1 MLPASCPY
9 CQTTLLPDAGECG
22 ACRLSYPRASALL
35 GAVPRLAGLVADTTA
50 TLGDTDQ
57 ARLKQRLA
65 KMQQRFPELVP
76 QIVMHRFPDE
86 HPFTLHV
93 FWLFNAADFAGTSR
107 RGSRNHA
114 LLIAIDPGRTEMA
127 IMPGYGLEDL
137 LTEESLGRI
146 LDAAAP
152 LLRQCR
158 WVDGM
163 HQMLAELDTLLESGA
178 RPQDSEAAIPG
189 EF

>member
-1 MLPASCPY
+1 MA
-9 CQTTLLPDAGECG
+9 DAGECA

-35 GAVPRLAGLVADTTA
+35 GAVPRLEAWVADTTN
-50 TLGDTDQ
+50 TLSESDQ
-57 ARLKQRLA
+57 TRFKRRLGEMQR
-65 KMQQRFPELVP
+65 RFPELVP
-76 QIVMHRFPDE
+76 QIVMHCFPDA

-114 LLIAIDPGRTEMA
+114 LLLAIDPGRNEVA
-127 IMPGYGLEDL
+127 IMPGYGLEDF

-152 LLRQCR
+152 WFRQRR
-158 WVDGM
+158 WIDGIL
-163 HQMLAELDTLLESGA
+163 QVLDELDMLLEKSA
-178 RPQDSEAAIPG
+178 RLNDAAAIPG